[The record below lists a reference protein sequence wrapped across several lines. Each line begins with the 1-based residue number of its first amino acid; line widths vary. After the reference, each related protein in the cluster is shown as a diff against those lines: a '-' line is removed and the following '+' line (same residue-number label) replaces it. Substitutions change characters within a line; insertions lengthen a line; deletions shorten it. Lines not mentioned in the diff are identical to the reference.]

1 MWSVECGV
9 VPLYHFFPLENT
21 HYALCIMNCE
31 LFSVLVRYEE
41 RGMIHIMYSIFRE
54 GKGA

>member
-1 MWSVECGV
+1 MECGV